1 MTPLQ
6 AVPASPASVG
16 DTHCAS
22 TVWEGCWYADATQD
36 AVSDLPLGAHVA
48 DAATFTLGADMGECP
63 MRTDEVTTHREYAR
77 WPLDQEALPGRGW
90 QGGRQGPRSASR
102 RALRTEFA
110 LSGKYRL
117 R

>member
-22 TVWEGCWYADATQD
+22 TLWEGCWYADATQD

-48 DAATFTLGADMGECP
+48 DAATFTLGADMGERP

-77 WPLDQEALPGRGW
+77 WPLEQEALPGRGW
-90 QGGRQGPRSASR
+90 QGGRQGPRSASPR
-102 RALRTEFA
+102 GLRTEFA